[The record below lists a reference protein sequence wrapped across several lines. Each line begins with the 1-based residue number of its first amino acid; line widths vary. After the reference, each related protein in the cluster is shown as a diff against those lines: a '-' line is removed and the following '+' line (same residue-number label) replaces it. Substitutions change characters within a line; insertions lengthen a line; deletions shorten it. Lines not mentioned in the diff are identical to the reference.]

1 MQTPRQSLRTAL
13 CASAILLV
21 GALLV
26 RTAFA
31 EEASSG
37 AHGDGKGSAP
47 PAEASGDKSSS
58 QGAAGEGAKAEPHP
72 SHGDDGKTHQ
82 GSPADHDEAPK
93 DSGPSIQTGKDSSN
107 ADLHVE
113 PPRRLD
119 KTKSKPGGDNAT
131 LQNKQGI
138 SRRLSP
144 VPQAPN
150 PVRNAIGVVV
160 PAPAH
165 VELHDAAHPPPVGL
179 RAPAVTP
186 VVPNTTAPLGK
197 PGMTNHPVP
206 NLVITP
212 SVANRGAINGT
223 SVTHRNVGPPRIGGP
238 TVSAAGINGTTIRAK
253 H

>member
-82 GSPADHDEAPK
+82 GSPADHGEAPK

-113 PPRRLD
+113 PLRRLD

-165 VELHDAAHPPPVGL
+165 VELHDAAHPPPVAL
-179 RAPAVTP
+179 RAPSCDTCRPKHHRAIRQARDDQSPSSEPRYHAVR
-186 VVPNTTAPLGK
+186 GK
-197 PGMTNHPVP
+197 PWRNQR
-206 NLVITP
+206 NQRDTP
-212 SVANRGAINGT
+212 QCGSASDRRTDSVRRGHQWNDDP
-223 SVTHRNVGPPRIGGP
+223 S
-238 TVSAAGINGTTIRAK
+238 
-253 H
+253 